1 MVSVS
6 FSETLSDL
14 LVSCSTVQD
23 AAAAALED
31 VADDARDIMSD
42 IADAT
47 MDDSPADTPYDDVVI
62 VTTRSRHPSRH
73 GYGGDSDDDDGSGG
87 GDGGDD
93 GNGQNDQEDDVLEEW
108 IDWGDADDAAGGDRI
123 AGGTPTIP
131 ARAATSRPLDTAAQ
145 VAHH

>member
-1 MVSVS
+1 M
-6 FSETLSDL
+6 
-14 LVSCSTVQD
+14 QD
-23 AAAAALED
+23 AAAAAVED

-47 MDDSPADTPYDDVVI
+47 MDDLPADTPYDDVVI
-62 VTTRSRHPSRH
+62 VTTGSRHPSRH

-123 AGGTPTIP
+123 AGGTPAIP
-131 ARAATSRPLDTAAQ
+131 AGAATSRPLDTAAR

>member
-1 MVSVS
+1 M
-6 FSETLSDL
+6 
-14 LVSCSTVQD
+14 QD
-23 AAAAALED
+23 AAAAAVED

-42 IADAT
+42 IADAS

-62 VTTRSRHPSRH
+62 VTTGSRHPSRH

-93 GNGQNDQEDDVLEEW
+93 GNGQNDQEDADSGW
-108 IDWGDADDAAGGDRI
+108 IDLGDADDAAGGDRI
-123 AGGTPTIP
+123 AGGTPTIL
-131 ARAATSRPLDTAAQ
+131 ARTATSWPLDTAAR

>member
-1 MVSVS
+1 M
-6 FSETLSDL
+6 
-14 LVSCSTVQD
+14 QD
-23 AAAAALED
+23 AAAAAVED

-87 GDGGDD
+87 GGAKGIA
-93 GNGQNDQEDDVLEEW
+93 VLPLFPIFRQFFHSHENPSSSV
-108 IDWGDADDAAGGDRI
+108 IS
-123 AGGTPTIP
+123 GTF
-131 ARAATSRPLDTAAQ
+131 SRENRFPRKRLSQRRLDTGQ
-145 VAHH
+145 RV